1 MSYLKSKDGCS
12 IYYETHGFESH
23 KPVVVFLN
31 GTTQTTL
38 YWYTLTE
45 ALKFRFRILVYDGR
59 GQGVSDIGRTKLSLA
74 KHVDD
79 LDALLQHL
87 SIKKANLVG
96 LSHGAYVALAY
107 AAEQPTRIGRLVL
120 CSVSAKATYRA
131 RLIVRSWLEVLR
143 NGEFEAMVWAALPYV
158 FGEAYLKHKEKNLE
172 RIVKTIVRRNNKD
185 SLVAHLEAI
194 RTYPSLRQIVKNA
207 HPTLVISGT
216 DDPLVTSE
224 GARQLAEIC
233 GGRHEQ
239 IPGVGHSIPAEA
251 PEQFNDLVIEFLSD
265 T

>member
-38 YWYTLTE
+38 YWYSL
-45 ALKFRFRILVYDGR
+45 ADSLKFRFRILVYDGR
-59 GQGVSDIGRTKLSLA
+59 GQGVSDIGRAKMSLGL
-74 KHVDD
+74 HVED
-79 LDALLQHL
+79 LNALLQHL
-87 SIKKANLVG
+87 SIQQANLIG

-107 AAEQPTRIGRLVL
+107 AADRPERIGRMIL

-158 FGEAYLKHKEKNLE
+158 FGETYLLHKEKNLE

-185 SLVAHLEAI
+185 ALIAHLEAI
-194 RTYPSLRQIVKNA
+194 RTYPSLKQIVKEC
-207 HPTLVISGT
+207 HPTLVVSGT
-216 DDPLVTSE
+216 DDPLVTLE
-224 GARQLAEIC
+224 GAQQLAEIC
-233 GGRHEQ
+233 GGQHVQ
-239 IPGVGHSIPAEA
+239 IDGAGHSIPAEA
-251 PEQFNDLVIEFLSD
+251 PERFNDIIVDFLSN

>member
-38 YWYTLTE
+38 YWYSLADT
-45 ALKFRFRILVYDGR
+45 LKFRFRILVYDGR
-59 GQGVSDIGRTKLSLA
+59 GQGVSDIGRSKLSLER
-74 KHVDD
+74 HVDD

-87 SIKKANLVG
+87 SIQKASLVG

-107 AAEQPTRIGRLVL
+107 ATAQPARIGRLVL

-143 NGEFEAMVWAALPYV
+143 NGDFEAMVWAALPYV
-158 FGEAYLKHKEKNLE
+158 FGETYLKHKEKNIEL
-172 RIVKTIVRRNNKD
+172 KANTLKGYLSSRN
-185 SLVAHLEAI
+185 S
-194 RTYPSLRQIVKNA
+194 
-207 HPTLVISGT
+207 VINRLNCSGA
-216 DDPLVTSE
+216 SA
-224 GARQLAEIC
+224 G
-233 GGRHEQ
+233 
-239 IPGVGHSIPAEA
+239 
-251 PEQFNDLVIEFLSD
+251 IE
-265 T
+265 

>member
-23 KPVVVFLN
+23 KPIVVFLN

-38 YWYTLTE
+38 YWYSLTD

-59 GQGVSDIGRTKLSLA
+59 GQGVSDIGRTKMSLER
-74 KHVDD
+74 HVED

-87 SIKKANLVG
+87 SIQKANLIG

-107 AAEQPTRIGRLVL
+107 ATERPERVGRLVL

-143 NGEFEAMVWAALPYV
+143 NGDFEAMVWAALPYV
-158 FGEAYLKHKEKNLE
+158 FGEAYLIHKEKNLE
-172 RIVKTIVRRNNKD
+172 RIVKTIVRRNNRD
-185 SLVAHLEAI
+185 ALIAHLEAI
-194 RTYPSLRQIVKNA
+194 RTYPSLRQIVKSV
-207 HPTLVISGT
+207 HPTLVISGS
-216 DDPLVTSE
+216 DDPLVTLD
-224 GARQLAEIC
+224 GAQELAEIC
-233 GGRHEQ
+233 SGQHEQ
-239 IPGVGHSIPAEA
+239 IDGVGHSIPVEA
-251 PEQFNDLVIEFLSD
+251 PERFNELMTNFLAD
-265 T
+265 A

>member
-38 YWYTLTE
+38 YWYGLTE

-87 SIKKANLVG
+87 SIQKANLVG

-107 AAEQPTRIGRLVL
+107 ATERPTRIGRLVL

-185 SLVAHLEAI
+185 SLIAHLEAI

-207 HPTLVISGT
+207 HPTLVISGS

-251 PEQFNDLVIEFLSD
+251 PEQFNDLVIAFLSD

>member
-23 KPVVVFLN
+23 KPIIVFLN
-31 GTTQTTL
+31 GSTQTTL
-38 YWYTLTE
+38 YWYSLTE

-59 GQGVSDIGRTKLSLA
+59 GQGVSDIGRAKMSLNR
-74 KHVDD
+74 HVED

-87 SIKKANLVG
+87 SIPKANLVG

-107 AAEQPTRIGRLVL
+107 AAERQEQIGRMVL

-131 RLIVRSWLEVLR
+131 RLTVRSWLEVLR
-143 NGEFEAMVWAALPYV
+143 NGDFEAMVWAALPYV
-158 FGEAYLKHKEKNLE
+158 FGEAYLIHKEKNLE

-185 SLVAHLEAI
+185 ALIAHLEAI
-194 RTYPSLRQIVKNA
+194 RTYPPLRQIVKKV

-224 GARQLAEIC
+224 GALQLAEIC
-233 GGRHEQ
+233 GGLHEE
-239 IPGVGHSIPAEA
+239 IEGVGHSIPAEA
-251 PEQFNDLVIEFLSD
+251 PERFNELLIDFLSD
-265 T
+265 H

>member
-38 YWYTLTE
+38 YWYALTE

-87 SIKKANLVG
+87 SIQKANLVG

-107 AAEQPTRIGRLVL
+107 ATERPTRIGRLVL

-185 SLVAHLEAI
+185 SLIAHLEAI

-239 IPGVGHSIPAEA
+239 IPDVGHSIPAEA